1 MGFLGGYP
9 DKTFADEPDVR
20 RPLLTNGPVND
31 PRGLASK
38 LPKPISAKE
47 LDILHALE
55 SDVDICPCIDDWAE
69 NSMFESSPSN
79 KPTTTADNSDIDNF
93 LRELREFKES
103 GLKSAVNP
111 NNFLRDLREFKAS
124 GSKSAENPNGS
135 CGHRSSTAQPPAAL
149 NNPDGFA
156 TSRNHMGK
164 MPEGLRPAA
173 DLENPVINPP
183 VQNNANI
190 MGPVVYGYPQPG
202 SLTPVPNKPKKRAYR
217 PKVLRS
223 PTVYPKPQI
232 SATPTK
238 ASLQVHLGAP
248 EMPLLD
254 EKQTYRH
261 KMGKSN
267 PASGKQAT
275 EAKAA
280 PSVSNGEPASRPSN
294 TDTEGVSS
302 TDSDTTGV
310 ISSKSR
316 DNSGSSDST
325 IPDISKGAL
334 SAPKSPPA
342 PASGGPVTRTKSA
355 GADRVVNGKNS
366 ASAVAARRNAY
377 HKRYMAWHQ
386 FRTQSG
392 PPSGNGENGEGSS
405 NPDGANLNNH
415 KRRRTGDRWLG
426 FLVHSS
432 NASGVEASPG
442 GLGGRNSA
450 PLPVMN
456 GVNGSSVDNGP
467 LASYHPPP
475 PCGSTTHNGPMYGP
489 TIQNSSAMENDPIQ
503 VYVAPM
509 QNSYPQTSATM
520 PNSPM
525 PHIPS
530 TYGYQMHGGPIPPL
544 ISPMQNGPVPA
555 TGAPM
560 QNFPVPPFVA
570 PMQNG
575 PAPWNGVP
583 FRNDTMLP
591 NSALTQNF
599 SVPGSRDIPFM
610 RNYPMPSHAA
620 PMQNGTVPPNRCL
633 TQNGAM
639 PQHGLP
645 IQNGSV
651 PQYGPHIHNG
661 SVPQYG
667 PHIHNGSVPQYG
679 PPIQNGSGTS
689 YGTPMHNV
697 PMPPPPYG
705 YPIQNGTMPAN
716 NATIQDGHM
725 PAYSAPI
732 HNGAVLVYAPPMP
745 NPLLLANGGNFVNAA
760 NAYISIGGDGFQGHA
775 SNGQALNVHGPNGQ
789 ARNIQAPSGTAPP
802 NMQGPS
808 GQGASG
814 YVSNGPNGCA
824 PKGQA

>member
-1 MGFLGGYP
+1 MGFLDGHP
-9 DKTFADEPDVR
+9 NKTFADEPDVR
-20 RPLLTNGPVND
+20 RPLLTNGPVDD

-69 NSMFESSPSN
+69 NSMFESGPSN

-103 GLKSAVNP
+103 GLKSAENPKNNSGGRISSAAHHSAAP
-111 NNFLRDLREFKAS
+111 NNS
-124 GSKSAENPNGS
+124 N
-135 CGHRSSTAQPPAAL
+135 
-149 NNPDGFA
+149 GFA
-156 TSRNHMGK
+156 TSSNHIGT
-164 MPEGLRPAA
+164 MPEDLKRPAT
-173 DLENPVINPP
+173 LENPVRNRP
-183 VQNNANI
+183 VQNGANI
-190 MGPVVYGYPQPG
+190 RAPMVYGYPQP
-202 SLTPVPNKPKKRAYR
+202 SLLTAMPDKPKKRAYT
-217 PKVLRS
+217 PEVLRS

-232 SATPTK
+232 SAIPTK
-238 ASLQVHLGAP
+238 ANLQVHLGAP
-248 EMPLLD
+248 EMPLLG

-267 PASGKQAT
+267 PARGKQAT

-294 TDTEGVSS
+294 TDSEGVSS
-302 TDSDTTGV
+302 TDSDTTGT

-316 DNSGSSDST
+316 ENSGSSDST
-325 IPDISKGAL
+325 IPDTSKGAP
-334 SAPKSPPA
+334 SAPKGPPA
-342 PASGGPVTRTKSA
+342 PASGGSVTRSKSA
-355 GADRVVNGKNS
+355 GTYRAANGKNS
-366 ASAVAARRNAY
+366 TSAIAARRRAY
-377 HKRYMAWHQ
+377 QERYVSWYQ
-386 FRTQSG
+386 FQAQSG
-392 PPSGNGENGEGSS
+392 PPPGNAGDDEGSS
-405 NPDGANLNNH
+405 NPNGANLNNR
-415 KRRRTGDRWLG
+415 KRHRTGDRWLG
-426 FLVHSS
+426 FLAHNS
-432 NASGVEASPG
+432 NASGVEASSG
-442 GLGGRNSA
+442 GLGARNSA
-450 PLPVMN
+450 
-456 GVNGSSVDNGP
+456 
-467 LASYHPPP
+467 HPPP
-475 PCGSTTHNGPMYGP
+475 PCGSTTHSGPMYGP
-489 TIQNSSAMENDPIQ
+489 TIHNSSTMENDPIQ
-503 VYVAPM
+503 VYFAPM
-509 QNSYPQTSATM
+509 QNGSYPQNSATM
-520 PNSPM
+520 PNGPM
-525 PHIPS
+525 PHIAS
-530 TYGYQMHGGPIPPL
+530 TYGYQMHGGAVPPF
-544 ISPMQNGPVPA
+544 ISPMQNAPVPA
-555 TGAPM
+555 TDAPM

-570 PMQNG
+570 PTHNS

-583 FRNDTMLP
+583 FRNGTMLP

-610 RNYPMPSHAA
+610 RNDHMPPYAA
-620 PMQNGTVPPNRCL
+620 PMQNGTVPPNGCL
-633 TQNGAM
+633 AQNVPM

-651 PQYGPHIHNG
+651 PQYGLPTHNGSVPQYSPPIQNG

-667 PHIHNGSVPQYG
+667 PPIQNGSVPQYG

-689 YGTPMHNV
+689 HGTPMHNV

-705 YPIQNGTMPAN
+705 YPIQNNTMPAN

-745 NPLLLANGGNFVNAA
+745 NPLQLTNSGNVVNAA
-760 NAYISIGGDGFQGHA
+760 NAYISIGGDGFQGYA
-775 SNGQALNVHGPNGQ
+775 SNGQALNVHGANGQ

-802 NMQGPS
+802 NMQAPS

-814 YVSNGPNGCA
+814 YAPNGPNGCA